1 MFQRLNELQN
11 EKGKM
16 NIFEEMKGVEE
27 KYGSAQRRSLE
38 LKI

>member
-1 MFQRLNELQN
+1 
-11 EKGKM
+11 M